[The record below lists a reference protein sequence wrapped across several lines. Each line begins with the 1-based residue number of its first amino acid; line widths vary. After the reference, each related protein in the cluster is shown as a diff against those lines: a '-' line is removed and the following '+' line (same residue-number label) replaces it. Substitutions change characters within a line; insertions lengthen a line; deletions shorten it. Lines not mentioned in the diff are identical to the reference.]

1 MGGHKPVPGCWVGDV
16 DGGVAVQHLEEEG
29 RLNGGVVREAGAQWV
44 DNRRGTIAEVPGGRE
59 SRAGSGV
66 TQAAQAGVGAVGR
79 HLHGDRSCMPVDFL
93 VL

>member
-29 RLNGGVVREAGAQWV
+29 GLNGGVVREAGAQWV
-44 DNRRGTIAEVPGGRE
+44 DDGRGTVAEVPGGRE

-66 TQAAQAGVGAVGR
+66 GPGGSGGGGGGGQAPTQ
-79 HLHGDRSCMPVDFL
+79 
-93 VL
+93 